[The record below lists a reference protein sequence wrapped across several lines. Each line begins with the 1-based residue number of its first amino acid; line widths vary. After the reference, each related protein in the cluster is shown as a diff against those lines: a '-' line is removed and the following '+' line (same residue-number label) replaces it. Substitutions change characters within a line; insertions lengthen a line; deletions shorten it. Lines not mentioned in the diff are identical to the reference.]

1 MAAYPSQLLE
11 KAVDELSRLPGIGK
25 KTALRFC
32 LYLLRQPEAEAEALG
47 EAIKKMRQGITYCPE
62 CHNMSDGGLCPV
74 CSDHTRDK
82 STLCIVESVRDV
94 MAIENTTQYRGV
106 YHVLGGV
113 ISPMEGIGPSDL
125 HIHSLTERVEANLIK
140 EFIMALP
147 ATLEG
152 DTTSY
157 YLFKKLSE
165 TQATFTTIAR
175 GIAIGDE
182 LEYTDEITLGRS
194 ILNRVPYMDSQTKTP
209 KLS

>member
-47 EAIKKMRQGITYCPE
+47 DAIKKMRLGISYCPD
-62 CHNMSDGGLCPV
+62 CHNMSDGGLCQV
-74 CSDHTRDK
+74 CADHTRDK
-82 STLCIVESVRDV
+82 STLCIVESIRDV
-94 MAIENTTQYRGV
+94 MAIENTTQYRGI

-113 ISPMEGIGPSDL
+113 ISPMEGISPSDL
-125 HIHSLTERVEANLIK
+125 NIITLLERVQTTAIK

-157 YLFKKLSE
+157 YLYKKLGE
-165 TQATFTTIAR
+165 TTASFTTIAR

-194 ILNRVPYMDSQTKTP
+194 ILNRVPYQTTKS
-209 KLS
+209 K

>member
-11 KAVDELSRLPGIGK
+11 KAVDELSTLPGIGK

-47 EAIKKMRQGITYCPE
+47 DAIKKMRQGIAYCPD
-62 CHNMSDGGLCPV
+62 CHNMSDGGLCQV

-82 STLCIVESVRDV
+82 STLCIVESIRDV
-94 MAIENTTQYRGV
+94 MAIENTTQYRGI

-113 ISPMEGIGPSDL
+113 ISPMEGISPSDL
-125 HIHSLTERVEANLIK
+125 NIMTLLERVQTNAIK

-157 YLFKKLSE
+157 YLYKKLGE
-165 TQATFTTIAR
+165 TPASFTTIAR

-194 ILNRVPYMDSQTKTP
+194 ILNRVPYQTVKG
-209 KLS
+209 K